1 MTVKSEPLIHG
12 KPMGDEEKRPARRT
26 PAMVSRGGVIA
37 AMIFILRIMAVLLI
51 LMSTFGNYVLFAG
64 GWERYL
70 PIDIAVVGLAAFY
83 QLICCLLQWGFKA
96 ARWWLPYGLAL
107 LASAI
112 PSFLTYNALV
122 GPYLMTQIGPI
133 LAGAF
138 ILISVIGGDAL
149 PEWVLVE

>member
-1 MTVKSEPLIHG
+1 MTVRSEPLTS
-12 KPMGDEEKRPARRT
+12 KPAEAPRRRSPAL
-26 PAMVSRGGVIA
+26 VSRGGVIG
-37 AMIFILRIMAVLLI
+37 AMIFILRVIAVLLI
-51 LMSTFGNYVLFAG
+51 LASTFGNYVQFVG
-64 GWERYL
+64 GWGGYWPL
-70 PIDIAVVGLAAFY
+70 NWIIIGLAALY

-96 ARWWLPYGLAL
+96 ARWWLPYWIAL
-107 LASAI
+107 IASAI

-122 GPYLMTQIGPI
+122 GPYLVTQLGSI

>member
-1 MTVKSEPLIHG
+1 MAVQQGPLVNG
-12 KPMGDEEKRPARRT
+12 KPAETVRRRS
-26 PAMVSRGGVIA
+26 PAMVSRGGVIGG
-37 AMIFILRIMAVLLI
+37 MILILRIIAILLI

-64 GWERYL
+64 GWERYT
-70 PIDIAVVGLAAFY
+70 PIDIAIVGLAAFY
-83 QLICCLLQWGFKA
+83 QIICCVLQWGFKA
-96 ARWWLPYGLAL
+96 ARWWLPYAFAL

-122 GPYLMTQIGPI
+122 GPYLVAQIGPI

-138 ILISVIGGDAL
+138 ILISVLGGDAL